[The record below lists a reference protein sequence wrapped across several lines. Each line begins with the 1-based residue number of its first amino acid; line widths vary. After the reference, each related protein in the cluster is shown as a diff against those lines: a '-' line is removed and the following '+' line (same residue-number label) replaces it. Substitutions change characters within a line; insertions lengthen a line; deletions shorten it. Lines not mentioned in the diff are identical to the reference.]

1 MREPSDGR
9 RGPVAFPIASTWRVQ
24 GADRDGGERGGERAG
39 HGRPG
44 NPGAGP
50 RRWRRPHHE
59 PAGHLLRHLP
69 LPAGDHAHRSRLQPA
84 AGRTAYD
91 SIPYK
96 TLPIR
101 GVDRGHGADHL
112 RHRSARRAS
121 PGELDP
127 EPARA
132 SEAATDPLRAVAD
145 GGGESGLD
153 AQVVGGSPSAVRALV
168 GILVPEHPPLG
179 ERWDATPGRRTAS
192 RNACIG
198 AIEEPG
204 GGGDRRAGDRG
215 EVGGRGGRDAAGA
228 WSARGPMRR
237 STPCA
242 DRWDGSIRCASRRR
256 APGSAPAPRAVAGA
270 RAAGPRGVR
279 SGRRTRPASRA
290 PGAGAGSLRQDRPS
304 GPGGL
309 PGTVRT
315 KVHRS
320 PAARRP
326 PPTQRRRVR
335 EGPARCRR
343 RAIRPAFRGPGR
355 PAPAPGPG
363 WPRRARR

>member
-1 MREPSDGR
+1 MVVNGVVSEPATDALDAGADPTTSRLDISYATSRSQPGTMPTDHGSSR
-9 RGPVAFPIASTWRVQ
+9 QLAALPTTSSPTRPCRSGAST
-24 GADRDGGERGGERAG
+24 GAMAPITFGIV
-39 HGRPG
+39 PL
-44 NPGAGP
+44 AGP
-50 RRWRRPHHE
+50 
-59 PAGHLLRHLP
+59 
-69 LPAGDHAHRSRLQPA
+69 
-84 AGRTAYD
+84 
-91 SIPYK
+91 
-96 TLPIR
+96 
-101 GVDRGHGADHL
+101 
-112 RHRSARRAS
+112 S

-153 AQVVGGSPSAVRALV
+153 AQVVGGSPSAVRTLV
-168 GILVPEHPPLG
+168 GILVPAHPPLG